1 MFKKILIA
9 NRGEIAVRIIK
20 TCRELGIKTVG
31 VYSKA
36 DKDTLHVNLADEA
49 YYIGESRVS
58 ESYLNIERIIEVAK
72 QAGAEAI
79 HPGYGL
85 LSENAEFAN
94 ACGIAGITFIGPS
107 PEVIQ
112 KMGNKIQARK
122 LMVESGIPI
131 VPGTRRP
138 LKNSEEAVEVAREI
152 GYPIMLKASAGGGG
166 IGIEVIHNED
176 ELKQKF
182 TNNQKRSENFFAS
195 GEMYLEKYIINPR
208 HIEVQILADKYGNTI
223 HLWERDCSTQR
234 HHQKVL
240 EEAPATCLSSE
251 TRGKLVNT
259 AIKAAKSLA
268 YTNAGTI
275 EFLVSESQEIFF
287 LEMNTRL
294 QVEHPITEE
303 ITGVDLVEE
312 QIRIA
317 IGQKLRHRQE
327 DIQCDGHAI
336 EVRIYAEDPVTFFPS
351 PGTISNIS
359 FPQGENI
366 RHELAIRE
374 GSIITPFYDPMI
386 GKMIVKGADRQEA
399 ISSLK
404 KALEEYVIEGI
415 KTNIP
420 TLMEIS
426 SHPKFDNGEITT
438 NFLTTEFKSL
448 LKSNGR

>member
-1 MFKKILIA
+1 MFRKILIA

-20 TCRELGIKTVG
+20 TCRELGIKTIG
-31 VYSKA
+31 VYSEA
-36 DKDTLHVNLADEA
+36 DKETLHVTLADEA
-49 YYIGESRVS
+49 YYIGGSRVS

-72 QAGAEAI
+72 KADADAI

-85 LSENAEFAN
+85 LSENADFAK
-94 ACGIAGITFIGPS
+94 ACNRAGITFIGPS

-112 KMGNKIQARK
+112 KMGNKIEARK
-122 LMVESGIPI
+122 LMVESGVPI
-131 VPGTRRP
+131 VPGTKSP
-138 LKNSEEAVEVAREI
+138 IKNTDEAVEVAKKM

-166 IGIEVIHNED
+166 IGIEIINNED

-182 TNNQKRSENFFAS
+182 ASNQRRSENYFAN
-195 GEMYLEKYIINPR
+195 GEMYLEKYIQNPR

-234 HHQKVL
+234 HHQKVI
-240 EEAPATCLSSE
+240 EEAPATFLSSE
-251 TRGKLVNT
+251 TRNMLVNT
-259 AIKAAKSLA
+259 AIKAAKSLE

-275 EFLVSESQEIFF
+275 EFLVSENQEIYF

-303 ITGVDLVEE
+303 ITGIDLVEE

-317 IGQKLRHRQE
+317 KGQKLRYRQE
-327 DIQCDGHAI
+327 DIQCKGHAI

-351 PGTISNIS
+351 PGTISNITL
-359 FPQGENI
+359 PEGENI
-366 RHELAIRE
+366 RHELAIQN

-386 GKMIVKGADRQEA
+386 GKMIVKGADRPEA
-399 ISSLK
+399 ISLLK
-404 KALEEYVIEGI
+404 EALEEYGIEGI

-426 SHPKFDNGEITT
+426 SHPKFEQGEITT
-438 NFLTTEFKSL
+438 NFMKTEFNSPMKS
-448 LKSNGR
+448 SGR